1 MIKPIRI
8 ENILL
13 DQGLN
18 LEIPYF
24 SKEDVPDYYCS
35 RYARLSSEFIFGNKF
50 PIAHAWKMREK
61 KIISHKEIDYDFFK
75 NKDLEKG
82 SLVGIFFQNSRA
94 EILRDQYSH
103 IALYLGRKKGKPLFL
118 EQFNKIIRVM
128 NLERYKEENLIFREI
143 LTLKK

>member
-13 DQGLN
+13 DEGLN

-24 SKEDVPDYYCS
+24 SKEDVPDSYCS

-50 PIAHAWKMREK
+50 PIAHVWKMREK
-61 KIISHKEIDYDFFK
+61 KIIFPKEIDYDFFK
-75 NKDLEKG
+75 NKNIEYG
-82 SLVGIFFQNSRA
+82 SLVGITFLNSRA

-103 IALYLGRKKGKPLFL
+103 VSLYLGRKKGKPIFL
-118 EQFNKIIRVM
+118 EQFNKVIRVM
-128 NLERYKEENLIFREI
+128 NLEKYREENLIFREI